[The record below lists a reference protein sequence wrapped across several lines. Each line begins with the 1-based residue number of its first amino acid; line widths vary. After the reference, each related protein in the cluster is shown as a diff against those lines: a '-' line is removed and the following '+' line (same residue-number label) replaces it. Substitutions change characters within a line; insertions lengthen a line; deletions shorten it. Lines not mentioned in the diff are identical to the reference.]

1 MTDKSYKVP
10 VQKRNLITLPKEV
23 REILDI
29 YEGDMLDVRVDDAKI
44 IIEPYKLVPASQAYF
59 WSKKTQKDMAEA
71 EKDAKAGRVR
81 EFSNPDDFSK
91 GLQDD

>member
-10 VQKRNLITLPKEV
+10 VQKRNLITLPKDV
-23 REILDI
+23 REKLDI
-29 YEGDMLDVRVDDAKI
+29 YEGDMLDVRVDGAKI

-81 EFSNPDDFSK
+81 EFSNPDDFCK
-91 GLQDD
+91 GLKDD